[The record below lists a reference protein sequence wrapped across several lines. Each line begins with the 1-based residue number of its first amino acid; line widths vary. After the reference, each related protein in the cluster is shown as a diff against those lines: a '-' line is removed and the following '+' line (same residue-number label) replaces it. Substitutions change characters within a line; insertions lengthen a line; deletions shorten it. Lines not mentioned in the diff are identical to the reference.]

1 MISLLLNYVGEK
13 SMAEGFD
20 SFLRQWQISFILE
33 TELQLFAN
41 RVYFRALGIQLLSHS
56 FINAIKN
63 RDIYLFVYSADF
75 PSTE

>member
-13 SMAEGFD
+13 SMAEGFE
-20 SFLRQWQISFILE
+20 SYLGQWQISFILE

-41 RVYFRALGIQLLSHS
+41 RVYFRVLGIQLLSDS